1 MLQQEADRREQR
13 ADRNFQWRGMWRRG
27 APLIDRRTS
36 YRSTDI
42 SSERA
47 LGREICTW
55 RPDSPCAP
63 RRVHAVTDGNRAN
76 RANRANRGDPTSFIV
91 ELCANLRLLQVA
103 PHRII
108 V

>member
-13 ADRNFQWRGMWRRG
+13 ADRNFQWRGMWGRG

-42 SSERA
+42 PSERA
-47 LGREICTW
+47 LGREICTS

-63 RRVHAVTDGNRAN
+63 RRVHAVTDRNRAN
-76 RANRANRGDPTSFIV
+76 CGDPTSFIV